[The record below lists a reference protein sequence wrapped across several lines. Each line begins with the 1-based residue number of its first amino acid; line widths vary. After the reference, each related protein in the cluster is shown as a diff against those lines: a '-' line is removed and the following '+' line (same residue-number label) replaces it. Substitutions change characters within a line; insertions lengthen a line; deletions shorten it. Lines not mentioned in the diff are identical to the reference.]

1 LATGDDG
8 VATVVVAFNEA
19 INARDLDVLA
29 GLVHDGPS

>member
-8 VATVVVAFNEA
+8 VATVVAFNEA